1 MRFTS
6 CSVLSVLS
14 YPIIYKVGFFQAPY
28 SLSLFIQSDLLYSTG
43 VHMPFACNVITQVF
57 GLKPLL
63 LSQDFFHCCLPCS
76 LSSFFLLPCL
86 LFKLFVLNW
95 FYLFDSPPYLL
106 FSLIPLGLQYT
117 FWINQSLPFIA
128 RTLHQYI
135 LISFPTL
142 FELLHHTLYFYMHH
156 KHMSYCYLFWLEW
169 VIF

>member
-14 YPIIYKVGFFQAPY
+14 YLVIHKVGFLQAAY
-28 SLSLFIQSDLLYSTG
+28 SLSHFIQSDLLYSTG
-43 VHMPFACNVITQVF
+43 VRIPFSCNMVTQVF

-63 LSQDFFHCCLPCS
+63 LSQDFFS
-76 LSSFFLLPCL
+76 LLFAMFSSFFLLPCL
-86 LFKLFVLNW
+86 LFKLFVLNS

-117 FWINQSLPFIA
+117 FWINQIQNFCQNFTSIYSHF
-128 RTLHQYI
+128 
-135 LISFPTL
+135 FPL
-142 FELLHHTLYFYMHH
+142 ELLHHTLYFYMHH
-156 KHMSYCYLFWLEW
+156 KHMSYCYSFWLEW